1 MIVGF
6 LSALS
11 TIEPDNLLIKV
22 KKTDIY
28 VTGFASGRWGDEN
41 DIKNAVTHLDNEEI
55 RDVILSTS
63 CL

>member
-11 TIEPDNLLIKV
+11 TIEPDNLLIQV
-22 KKTDIY
+22 KNNDIY
-28 VTGFASGRWGDEN
+28 VTNFAYSRWGNED
-41 DIKNAVTHLDNEEI
+41 DLKNAVVHLDNKEI
-55 RDVILSTS
+55 REAVLGVS